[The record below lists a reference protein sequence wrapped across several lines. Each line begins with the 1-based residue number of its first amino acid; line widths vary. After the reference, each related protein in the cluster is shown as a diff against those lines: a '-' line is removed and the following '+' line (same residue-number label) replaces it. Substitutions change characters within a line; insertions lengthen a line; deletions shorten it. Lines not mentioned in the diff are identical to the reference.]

1 MIRRCMAPAQDLG
14 ALPEVQAR
22 FVEKARKIV

>member
-1 MIRRCMAPAQDLG
+1 MIRRCMAPARDLG